1 MRGTR
6 AGARG
11 GHDGLAFRGSGPGEA
26 AALQPAP
33 RLAILR
39 RSPAAPLR
47 PTPLRERAAADR
59 RPSASTEFP
68 VRASI
73 RPPLRPALAAAVL
86 AAATASAS
94 AGAQQLSPQEQRIV
108 RYVDAHS
115 DEAIAFLERVVNVNS
130 GTLNPEGVRQVGRMF
145 QAPLD
150 SLGFDARWIDLP
162 DSLRRAGHL
171 FAYRRGTQ
179 GRRVLLIGH
188 LDTVFERDD
197 PFQRFVREGGM
208 ARGPGVNDMKGGD
221 VVILYALKALHDAGA
236 LEGTTITVAFTG
248 DEEAPGRPLEIAR
261 RDLIEAGRGS
271 DVALEFETG
280 ARDSA
285 AEYATVA
292 RRSSSGWTLTVRGR
306 TAHSSGVFSEGTGS
320 GAIYEAARILSAFHE
335 ELRGE
340 PYLTFNPGVIVGGTD
355 VRWDPGESRGTA
367 FGKTNVVAQSAIV
380 TGDIRTLTDEQ
391 LQRTRERMRAIVAR
405 HLPRTEAEIAF
416 TDGYPS
422 MPPTPGNQAL
432 LDLLN
437 GVNADLGVARMEAL
451 DPGRRGA
458 ADVSFVAP
466 FVDAL
471 AGLGANG
478 GGAHSANETID
489 LESFPLQV
497 KRAALLIYRLTR

>member
-1 MRGTR
+1 VSR
-6 AGARG
+6 
-11 GHDGLAFRGSGPGEA
+11 
-26 AALQPAP
+26 
-33 RLAILR
+33 
-39 RSPAAPLR
+39 
-47 PTPLRERAAADR
+47 
-59 RPSASTEFP
+59 
-68 VRASI
+68 SI
-73 RPPLRPALAAAVL
+73 RIPILAAAF
-86 AAATASAS
+86 AAAVPAVAE
-94 AGAQQLSPQEQRIV
+94 AQGLSPEEQRIV
-108 RYVDAHS
+108 QYVDAHV
-115 DEAIAFLERVVNVNS
+115 DEAVGFLERVVNINS
-130 GTLNPEGVRQVGRMF
+130 GTLNVEGVRQVGRAF

-171 FAYRRGTQ
+171 FASRQGTRGK
-179 GRRVLLIGH
+179 RVLLIGH

-197 PFQRFVREGGM
+197 AFQRFVREGRW
-208 ARGPGVNDMKGGD
+208 ASGPGVNDMKGGD
-221 VVILYALKALHDAGA
+221 VVILYALKALHAAGA
-236 LEGTTITVAFTG
+236 LEGTTITVAMTG

-261 RDLIEAGRGS
+261 RELIEAGRAS

-285 AEYATVA
+285 TEYATVA

-306 TAHSSGVFSEGTGS
+306 TAHSSGVFGEGTGS
-320 GAIYEAARILSAFHE
+320 GAIYEAARILTAFHE

-355 VRWDPGESRGTA
+355 VRYDRGESRGTA

-380 TGDIRTLTDEQ
+380 TGDIRTITDEQ

-405 HLPRTEAEIAF
+405 HLPQTQAEIEF
-416 TDGYPS
+416 SDGYPS
-422 MPPTPGNQAL
+422 MPPTAGNQAL
-432 LDLLN
+432 LNLLN
-437 GVNADLGVARMEAL
+437 TVNRDLGTPTMEAL

-466 FVDAL
+466 YVDAL

-478 GGAHSANETID
+478 SGAHAPGERID
-489 LESFPLQV
+489 LETLPMQV

>member
-1 MRGTR
+1 
-6 AGARG
+6 
-11 GHDGLAFRGSGPGEA
+11 
-26 AALQPAP
+26 
-33 RLAILR
+33 
-39 RSPAAPLR
+39 
-47 PTPLRERAAADR
+47 
-59 RPSASTEFP
+59 
-68 VRASI
+68 VRASL
-73 RPPLRPALAAAVL
+73 RRPLRPALL
-86 AAATASAS
+86 AAALAAVPVG
-94 AGAQQLSPQEQRIV
+94 AHAQQLSPQEQRIV
-108 RYVDAHS
+108 QHIDAHS
-115 DEAIAFLERVVNVNS
+115 DEAIAFLEQVVNVNS

-150 SLGFDARWIDLP
+150 SLGFDARWITLP

-171 FAYRRGTQ
+171 FAFRSGTQ

-188 LDTVFERDD
+188 LDTVFEREDA
-197 PFQRFVREGGM
+197 FQRWVREGRF
-208 ARGPGVNDMKGGD
+208 ATGPGVNDMKGGD
-221 VVILYALKALHDAGA
+221 VIILYALKALADAGA

-248 DEEAPGRPLEIAR
+248 DEEAPGRPLEVAR
-261 RDLIEAGRGS
+261 RDLIEAARNS

-285 AEYATVA
+285 VEYATVA
-292 RRSSSGWTLTVRGR
+292 RRGSSGWTLTVHGR

-320 GAIYEAARILSAFHE
+320 GAIYEAARVLTAFHE

-340 PYLTFNPGVIVGGTD
+340 PYLTFNPGMIVGGTD
-355 VRWDPGESRGTA
+355 VRHEPGESRGAA
-367 FGKTNVVAQSAIV
+367 FGKNNVVAQTAIV

-405 HLPRTEAEIAF
+405 HLPRTEGEIVF
-416 TDGYPS
+416 TDGYPG

-437 GVNADLGVARMEAL
+437 GVNTDLGVARMEAL

-466 FVDAL
+466 YVDAL

-478 GGAHSANETID
+478 TGAHAPGERID

>member
-1 MRGTR
+1 MRPSIR
-6 AGARG
+6 I
-11 GHDGLAFRGSGPGEA
+11 PIVA
-26 AALQPAP
+26 AAFVA
-33 RLAILR
+33 
-39 RSPAAPLR
+39 AAPAIA
-47 PTPLRERAAADR
+47 E
-59 RPSASTEFP
+59 
-68 VRASI
+68 
-73 RPPLRPALAAAVL
+73 
-86 AAATASAS
+86 
-94 AGAQQLSPQEQRIV
+94 AQRLSPQEQRIV
-108 RYVDAHS
+108 QYVDAHA
-115 DEAIAFLERVVNVNS
+115 DEAVGFLEHIVNINS
-130 GTLNPEGVRQVGRMF
+130 GTLNVEGVRQVGRAF

-171 FAYRRGTQ
+171 FAYRQGTRGK
-179 GRRVLLIGH
+179 RVLLIGH

-197 PFQRFVREGGM
+197 AFQRFVREGRY
-208 ARGPGVNDMKGGD
+208 ASGPGVNDMKGGD
-221 VVILYALKALHDAGA
+221 VVILYALKALHAAGA
-236 LEGTTITVAFTG
+236 LEGTTITVAMTG

-261 RDLIEAGRGS
+261 RELIQAGQSS

-306 TAHSSGVFSEGTGS
+306 TAHSSGVFGEGTGS
-320 GAIYEAARILSAFHE
+320 GAIYEAARILTAFHE

-355 VRWDPGESRGTA
+355 VRYDRGESRGTA

-380 TGDIRTLTDEQ
+380 TGDIRTITDEQ
-391 LQRTRERMRAIVAR
+391 LQRTRERMRTIVAR
-405 HLPRTEAEIAF
+405 HLPQTQAEIEF
-416 TDGYPS
+416 SDGYPS
-422 MPPTPGNQAL
+422 MPPTEGNQAL

-437 GVNADLGVARMEAL
+437 TVNRDLGTPPMQAL

-466 FVDAL
+466 YVDAL

-478 GGAHSANETID
+478 SGAHAPGERID
-489 LESFPLQV
+489 LETLPMQV

>member
-1 MRGTR
+1 VSR
-6 AGARG
+6 
-11 GHDGLAFRGSGPGEA
+11 
-26 AALQPAP
+26 
-33 RLAILR
+33 
-39 RSPAAPLR
+39 
-47 PTPLRERAAADR
+47 
-59 RPSASTEFP
+59 
-68 VRASI
+68 SI
-73 RPPLRPALAAAVL
+73 RIPILAAAF
-86 AAATASAS
+86 AAAAPTAAE
-94 AGAQQLSPQEQRIV
+94 AQGLSPQEQRIV
-108 RYVDAHS
+108 QYVDAHA
-115 DEAIAFLERVVNVNS
+115 DEAVGFLERVVNINS
-130 GTLNPEGVRQVGRMF
+130 GTLNVEGVREVGRAF

-150 SLGFDARWIDLP
+150 SLGFDARWITLP

-171 FAYRRGTQ
+171 FAYRQGARGK
-179 GRRVLLIGH
+179 RVLLIGH

-197 PFQRFVREGGM
+197 AFQRFVREGRY
-208 ARGPGVNDMKGGD
+208 ATGPGVNDMKGGD
-221 VVILYALKALHDAGA
+221 VVILYALKALHAAGA
-236 LEGTTITVAFTG
+236 LEGTTITVAMTG

-261 RDLIEAGRGS
+261 RELIQAGRDS

-292 RRSSSGWTLTVRGR
+292 RRSSSGWTLRVRGR

-320 GAIYEAARILSAFHE
+320 GAIYEAARILAAFHE

-340 PYLTFNPGVIVGGTD
+340 QYLTFNPGMILGGTD
-355 VRWDPGESRGTA
+355 VRHEAGESRGTA
-367 FGKTNVVAQSAIV
+367 FGKNNVVAQTAIV

-405 HLPRTEAEIAF
+405 HLPQTQAEIGF
-416 TDGYPS
+416 SDGYPS
-422 MPPTPGNQAL
+422 MPPTAGNQAL

-437 GVNADLGVARMEAL
+437 TVNRDLGTPAMEAL

-466 FVDAL
+466 YVDAL

-478 GGAHSANETID
+478 SGAHAPGERID
-489 LESFPLQV
+489 LETLPMQV

>member
-1 MRGTR
+1 V
-6 AGARG
+6 
-11 GHDGLAFRGSGPGEA
+11 
-26 AALQPAP
+26 
-33 RLAILR
+33 
-39 RSPAAPLR
+39 SP
-47 PTPLRERAAADR
+47 
-59 RPSASTEFP
+59 
-68 VRASI
+68 SI
-73 RPPLRPALAAAVL
+73 RVPILAAAF
-86 AAATASAS
+86 AAAAPTAVW
-94 AGAQQLSPQEQRIV
+94 AQQLSPQEQRIV
-108 RYVDAHS
+108 QYVDAHA
-115 DEAIAFLERVVNVNS
+115 DEAVGFLERIVNINS
-130 GTLNPEGVRQVGRMF
+130 GTLNVEGVRQVGRAF

-150 SLGFDARWIDLP
+150 SLGFDAQWITLP

-171 FAYRRGTQ
+171 FAYRQGTRGK
-179 GRRVLLIGH
+179 RVLLIGH

-197 PFQRFVREGGM
+197 AFQRFVREGRY
-208 ARGPGVNDMKGGD
+208 ASGPGVNDMKGGD
-221 VVILYALKALHDAGA
+221 VVILYALKALHAAGA
-236 LEGTTITVAFTG
+236 LEGTTITVAMTG

-261 RDLIEAGRGS
+261 RELIQAGRDS

-306 TAHSSGVFSEGTGS
+306 TAHSSGVFGEGTGS
-320 GAIYEAARILSAFHE
+320 GAIYEAARILTAFHE

-340 PYLTFNPGVIVGGTD
+340 QYLTFNPGMIIGGTD
-355 VRWDPGESRGTA
+355 VRHEAGESRGTA
-367 FGKTNVVAQSAIV
+367 FGKNNVVAQSAVV

-405 HLPRTEAEIAF
+405 HLPQTQAEISF

-432 LDLLN
+432 LDVLN
-437 GVNADLGVARMEAL
+437 TVNRDLGTPPMEAL

-466 FVDAL
+466 YVDAL

-478 GGAHSANETID
+478 SGAHAPGERID
-489 LESFPLQV
+489 LETLPMQV